1 MISVCDDI
9 LLEDMESQDFMDT
22 FIDQSFHEAI
32 DTLFGYDGENN
43 YTYDSKHKKLAEL
56 HDDAAFSCADER
68 DCDDTCGSQG
78 HMVPIS
84 GNGSDGSIAVFV
96 SRNTDY
102 R

>member
-43 YTYDSKHKKLAEL
+43 YTYDSSHNIL
-56 HDDAAFSCADER
+56 FPP
-68 DCDDTCGSQG
+68 
-78 HMVPIS
+78 PIK
-84 GNGSDGSIAVFV
+84 NIVVEETREDVMCWKILKNLITYLIHLLM
-96 SRNTDY
+96 RLY
-102 R
+102 

>member
-56 HDDAAFSCADER
+56 HDGTD
-68 DCDDTCGSQG
+68 
-78 HMVPIS
+78 S
-84 GNGSDGSIAVFV
+84 GNPAQPDPGGTQTR
-96 SRNTDY
+96 RNH
-102 R
+102 